1 MTNNPTL
8 KFAVEALLNK
18 ANSRGDAVLGAT
30 AFNKMVFLLYKRLKR
45 KGKQL
50 DLRLPYC
57 WYLWGPFIAHAEFEH
72 EVGVPLDYY
81 VPKGEHTRVIDNVS
95 DVEIPIAEKRL
106 IEKEIDKML
115 AEFDNNGI
123 INLDL
128 LLNRAYELAPYEFQ
142 KVFNRSFRPELNK
155 LRSYSVSKE
164 EIEAYLDRLLE
175 TYPEKEME
183 ELYDVFLEWDD
194 TFRLAL
200 ENDTSRTY
208 VLAEEFWGFFCK
220 LLRVKQ
226 RYGVS
231 RDTIINWS
239 FSFKESLHQY
249 ENKLENERNDLL
261 GIHFEKEQT
270 DVKVQRI
277 VGDVMELSHKIA
289 IEYKPVKEV

>member
-1 MTNNPTL
+1 MTNNPAL
-8 KFAVEALLNK
+8 KFAVETLLNK
-18 ANSRGDAVLGAT
+18 ANSRGEAVLGAT
-30 AFNKMVFLLYKRLKR
+30 AFNKMIFLLYKRLKGKR
-45 KGKQL
+45 KKI
-50 DLRLPYC
+50 DLKLPYC

-81 VPKGEHTRVIDNVS
+81 VPKGEHTRLIDHVA
-95 DVEIPIAEKRL
+95 DVEIPIAEKNL
-106 IEKEIDKML
+106 IEKEINKML
-115 AEFDNNGI
+115 IEFDNSGV
-123 INLDL
+123 INLNL

-175 TYPEKEME
+175 AYPENEME

-208 VLAEEFWGFFCK
+208 VLAEEFWGIFCK

-226 RYGVS
+226 CDGIS
-231 RDTIINWS
+231 KDTIISWS
-239 FSFKESLHQY
+239 LSFMDSLHKY

-270 DVKVQRI
+270 SMKAQQI
-277 VGDVMELSHKIA
+277 VDDVMELSHKIA
-289 IEYKPVKEV
+289 IECKSVKQV